1 MANLSSPM
9 PAECRKALSILRT
22 VYFTCVSKA
31 SPVTWWALLNLPCHS
46 LPNFNL
52 RGLPRD
58 YTGHRGP
65 LAHY

>member
-1 MANLSSPM
+1 MSKPEQPPCLPSVG
-9 PAECRKALSILRT
+9 KALSILRT

-52 RGLPRD
+52 QGL
-58 YTGHRGP
+58 
-65 LAHY
+65 

>member
-31 SPVTWWALLNLPCHS
+31 SLVTWWALLNLPCHS
-46 LPNFNL
+46 LPNFNP
-52 RGLPRD
+52 RGL
-58 YTGHRGP
+58 
-65 LAHY
+65 